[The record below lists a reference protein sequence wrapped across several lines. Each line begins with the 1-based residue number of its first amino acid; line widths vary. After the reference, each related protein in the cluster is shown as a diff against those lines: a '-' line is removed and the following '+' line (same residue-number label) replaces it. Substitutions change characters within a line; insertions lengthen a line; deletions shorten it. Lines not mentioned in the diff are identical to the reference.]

1 MITAQHLRNLLKY
14 DPETGIMTW
23 RIASGRVKAGTQI
36 TCTDSRGY
44 VVVRV
49 DGALQR
55 VHRLAWLYVHGI
67 SPSVIDHVNGN
78 PGDNR
83 IINLRE
89 CSIRQNTMNRSIQSN
104 NTSGH
109 VGVCFCKRRRKFRA
123 TITEDGKQISLGYF
137 DTAVEASIA
146 YKSRAKQVF
155 GEFYKELQP

>member
-1 MITAQHLRNLLKY
+1 MITAQRLRDLLAY
-14 DPETGIMTW
+14 DPETGIMKW
-23 RIASGRVKAGTQI
+23 RIASGRVKPGTPI

-67 SPSVIDHVNGN
+67 APSVIDHVNGN

-83 IINLRE
+83 IANLRE
-89 CSIRQNTMNRSIQSN
+89 CSIRQNTMNRSMQSN

-109 VGVCFCKRRRKFRA
+109 VGVCFCKRRQKFRA
-123 TITEDGKQISLGYF
+123 TITEGGKQISLGYF
-137 DTAVEASIA
+137 DSAVEASSA
-146 YKSRAKQVF
+146 YKSRAQKAF